1 MTITAHRGLSSLAP
15 ENTLSAMQCA
25 IEFGCEWIE
34 IDVQLCADNIPVVI
48 HDKTV
53 NRCTNGRGKV
63 KELTWHEL
71 RLLDAGLWFGD
82 DFAGEHIPSLE
93 ETLELT
99 TKAGVKLN
107 IELKIYSGDEID
119 LLCEKVAQVIERL
132 DVDTD
137 MILFSSFNTEAL
149 VTMRNYLPEVRRG
162 QLWQEIPDDFAI
174 VLQHIDA
181 YSVHCDYRFLTE
193 SQAKQIKQFG
203 YQLFCYTPNFPQL
216 VEAHWL
222 WGVDMMITDTP
233 QSYKVEATAVRREA
247 ALNE

>member
-1 MTITAHRGLSSLAP
+1 
-15 ENTLSAMQCA
+15 
-25 IEFGCEWIE
+25 
-34 IDVQLCADNIPVVI
+34 
-48 HDKTV
+48 
-53 NRCTNGRGKV
+53 
-63 KELTWHEL
+63 
-71 RLLDAGLWFGD
+71 
-82 DFAGEHIPSLE
+82 
-93 ETLELT
+93 
-99 TKAGVKLN
+99 VKLN